1 MMQRESTTLAPHVPT
16 LRRTPL
22 GIATASF
29 VHQPHL
35 PCLQRTSRHRAE
47 PRLRMSNCL
56 RPSQAPTLAC
66 HPPPFPPPC
75 PLPPSPSPYVS
86 PISIDAARE
95 APASGPGLRSLSNF
109 PSTRFADFGYARMS
123 LDPKLPTGNCPE
135 WCVQPRMACP
145 PSSGDIHV
153 CITSTLNPPNSL
165 QECICA

>member
-1 MMQRESTTLAPHVPT
+1 MMQWESTTLAPDVPT

-66 HPPPFPPPC
+66 LPPPFPPPC

-95 APASGPGLRSLSNF
+95 APASAPGLRSLSNF
-109 PSTRFADFGYARMS
+109 PSTRFAGFGYTRATQNGLSTQLWRHPCD
-123 LDPKLPTGNCPE
+123 LKRLP
-135 WCVQPRMACP
+135 QM
-145 PSSGDIHV
+145 HV
-153 CITSTLNPPNSL
+153 CMTSTFNPPNSH
-165 QECICA
+165 QECMCA